1 MHQLHEVNLEP
12 KLKVNDQSCWTCK
25 VNRQI
30 KFKTSMLR
38 SSLCDYS
45 DAYILVS
52 ATITVPNIAGPGAAA
67 NSRTNV
73 IIKNCAPFTNCARE
87 INNSQMN
94 NVKDIDIDYRDNYS
108 KTYGSLWYYY
118 SDEPFLDNGAITDF
132 PANNNC
138 ALFKFKTKIAGQ
150 TENYGMKNVKIRV
163 PLRYLSNFW
172 RTFQMPLINRGIN
185 LILTWSNR
193 CLIMDDRIN
202 NQETTFAITNA
213 KLYVPVVTSSTQD
226 NAKLLEPLR
235 SGFKRTINWNKYEP
249 KETTDQQNLYL
260 EFLIYPSF
268 KGIKKTFCFSIW
280 RYLW

>member
-1 MHQLHEVNLEP
+1 
-12 KLKVNDQSCWTCK
+12 
-25 VNRQI
+25 
-30 KFKTSMLR
+30 MLR

-52 ATITVPNIAGPGAAA
+52 ATITVPNTAGPGAAA
-67 NSRTNV
+67 SGRTNV

-172 RTFQMPLINRGIN
+172 RTFQMPLINQGIN

-268 KGIKKTFCFSIW
+268 KGIKKTFCFSI
-280 RYLW
+280 